1 MQQPGRH
8 NHRSLKCHPEAS
20 CPEPVERVEGRQPQ
34 QLLNKGRPRSTFE
47 NNPRYS
53 APVTSLSQQNQAEF
67 RRWRH
72 RVLFSYAAFY
82 LFVYMG
88 RFNHWPAGPVIR
100 EELDFTHV
108 EIGIINA
115 CLLWGFAIGGFTH
128 GRLAESYGYRF
139 MLVAGTLASVALNW
153 VTSFGSSLWT
163 IAIPWGLN
171 GFANATVWS
180 PGIGMLAQWWER
192 GQRGRVMGVI
202 GVAAGSAMLL
212 MWLITGWTVAEF
224 GWRAAFRYP
233 PLLML
238 PAAVALFFMVRD
250 RPSDVG
256 LDDLDQKGLTVNSTT
271 AESEVTETRKRVT
284 ESRALSESPPP
295 DRGRTKE
302 GETRSRVTKSR
313 ARLTQD
319 GPFTAYRILF
329 SNWRF
334 VATSQVKGLENVV
347 RYGLTTWAPLYYFEE
362 AGLSIETTALVTVA
376 LPIGY
381 LSAPL
386 VSGWISDVLLGGRR
400 SPMIAA
406 SAVISATALVGLAV
420 VPADNIYAGAA
431 LLFVG
436 AFAMSL
442 SMTST
447 LVVDMAGPKYAA
459 TASGVL
465 DGHGYVYAGAQAII
479 FALVLDMAG
488 APWHYVFLGMAATR
502 VISALIAWRVKL

>member
-1 MQQPGRH
+1 M
-8 NHRSLKCHPEAS
+8 
-20 CPEPVERVEGRQPQ
+20 
-34 QLLNKGRPRSTFE
+34 
-47 NNPRYS
+47 
-53 APVTSLSQQNQAEF
+53 
-67 RRWRH
+67 RRWRN

-88 RFNHWPAGPVIR
+88 RFNHWPASPVMR
-100 EELDFTHV
+100 EQLDFTHV

-115 CLLWGFAIGGFTH
+115 CLLWGFAIGDMAH
-128 GRLAESYGYRF
+128 GRIAEAYGYRLL
-139 MLVAGTLASVALNW
+139 LVTGTLASVALNW

-171 GFANATVWS
+171 GFVNATAWS
-180 PGIGMLAQWWER
+180 PGIGMLAQWWDR
-192 GQRGRVMGVI
+192 SHRGRVMGLV
-202 GVAAGSAMLL
+202 GVAAGSAMLV
-212 MWLITGWTVAEF
+212 MWLVTSWTVAEF

-233 PLLML
+233 PLLMI
-238 PAAVALFFMVRD
+238 PAAIALFFLVRD

-256 LDDLDQKGLTVNSTT
+256 LDEIDQPGLMDDPKS
-271 AESEVTETRKRVT
+271 
-284 ESRALSESPPP
+284 SPAAQQSAHQTP
-295 DRGRTKE
+295 
-302 GETRSRVTKSR
+302 
-313 ARLTQD
+313 D
-319 GPFTAYRILF
+319 GPFTAYKVLY

-334 VATSQVKGLENVV
+334 VVTSHVKGLENVV

-376 LPIGY
+376 LPVGY
-381 LSAPL
+381 LTAPM

-406 SAVISATALVGLAV
+406 SAIISAIALIGLAI
-420 VPADNIYAGAA
+420 VPAENIYAGAA

-447 LVVDMAGPKYAA
+447 LVVDIAGPKYAA

-479 FALVLDMAG
+479 FALVLDTAG
-488 APWHYVFLGMAATR
+488 TPWQLVFFGMASVR
-502 VISALIAWRVKL
+502 ILSAIIAWRVKL

>member
-1 MQQPGRH
+1 
-8 NHRSLKCHPEAS
+8 
-20 CPEPVERVEGRQPQ
+20 
-34 QLLNKGRPRSTFE
+34 
-47 NNPRYS
+47 
-53 APVTSLSQQNQAEF
+53 
-67 RRWRH
+67 
-72 RVLFSYAAFY
+72 VLFSYAAFY

-115 CLLWGFAIGGFTH
+115 CLLWGFALGDMTH
-128 GRLAESYGYRF
+128 GRIAEIYGYRF
-139 MLVAGTLASVALNW
+139 WLVAGTLASVVLNW
-153 VTSFGSSLWT
+153 VTSFGSSLWA

-180 PGIGMLAQWWER
+180 PGIGMLAQWWGR
-192 GQRGRVMGVI
+192 DQRGRVMGLV
-202 GVAAGSAMLL
+202 GVSAGSAMLV
-212 MWLITGWTVAEF
+212 MWLVTGWTVAEF

-233 PLLML
+233 PLLMI
-238 PAAVALFFMVRD
+238 PAAIALYFFVRD

-256 LDDLDQKGLTVNSTT
+256 LDNLDQSGLIESNSTDQSGDARENTENPAT
-271 AESEVTETRKRVT
+271 ATDSQQPKN
-284 ESRALSESPPP
+284 
-295 DRGRTKE
+295 
-302 GETRSRVTKSR
+302 
-313 ARLTQD
+313 
-319 GPFTAYRILF
+319 PFTAYRVLF
-329 SNWRF
+329 SNWQF
-334 VATSQVKGLENVV
+334 VATSHVKGLENVV

-376 LPIGY
+376 LPVGY
-381 LSAPL
+381 LTAPL

-406 SAVISATALVGLAV
+406 SAIISAAALVGLAV
-420 VPADNIYAGAA
+420 VPAENIYAGAA

-447 LVVDMAGPKYAA
+447 LVVDIAGPKYAA

-465 DGHGYVYAGAQAII
+465 DGHGYIYAGAQAII
-479 FALVLDMAG
+479 FALVLDTAG
-488 APWHYVFLGMAATR
+488 APWHLVFLGMAAAR
-502 VISALIAWRVKL
+502 ILSALIAWRVKL

>member
-1 MQQPGRH
+1 VRKYYAQQLPVSAQQP
-8 NHRSLKCHPEAS
+8 
-20 CPEPVERVEGRQPQ
+20 
-34 QLLNKGRPRSTFE
+34 QLSIYP
-47 NNPRYS
+47 
-53 APVTSLSQQNQAEF
+53 APVTSPAQDNQADM
-67 RRWRH
+67 RRWRN

-88 RFNHWPAGPVIR
+88 RFNHWPASPVMR
-100 EELDFTHV
+100 EQLDFTHV

-115 CLLWGFAIGGFTH
+115 CLLWGFAIGDMAH
-128 GRLAESYGYRF
+128 GRIAEAYGYRLL
-139 MLVAGTLASVALNW
+139 LVTGTLASVALNW
-153 VTSFGSSLWT
+153 VTSFGSSLWA

-180 PGIGMLAQWWER
+180 PGIGMLTQWWPHKH
-192 GQRGRVMGVI
+192 RGRVMGLV
-202 GVAAGSAMLL
+202 GVAAGSSMLV
-212 MWLITGWTVAEF
+212 MWLVTSWTVAEF

-233 PLLML
+233 PLLMI
-238 PAAVALFFMVRD
+238 PAAVALFFLVRD

-256 LDDLDQKGLTVNSTT
+256 LEEIDQVALRS
-271 AESEVTETRKRVT
+271 ESE
-284 ESRALSESPPP
+284 SSPPKSAASQTGAEWSDH
-295 DRGRTKE
+295 DRSKTVRE
-302 GETRSRVTKSR
+302 GENLSPSEP
-313 ARLTQD
+313 LTPGSND
-319 GPFTAYRILF
+319 GPFTAYKILY

-334 VATSQVKGLENVV
+334 VATSHVKGLENVV

-376 LPIGY
+376 LPVGY
-381 LSAPL
+381 LTAPM

-406 SAVISATALVGLAV
+406 SAIISAIALIGLAV
-420 VPADNIYAGAA
+420 VPAENIYAGAA

-447 LVVDMAGPKYAA
+447 LVVDIAGPKYAA

-465 DGHGYVYAGAQAII
+465 DGHGYIYAGAQAII
-479 FALVLDMAG
+479 FALILDTAG
-488 APWHYVFLGMAATR
+488 TPWQLVFLAMAAVR
-502 VISALIAWRVKL
+502 ILSAIIAWRVKL

>member
-1 MQQPGRH
+1 
-8 NHRSLKCHPEAS
+8 
-20 CPEPVERVEGRQPQ
+20 V
-34 QLLNKGRPRSTFE
+34 
-47 NNPRYS
+47 YS
-53 APVTSLSQQNQAEF
+53 APVNSSPQDNQADM
-67 RRWRH
+67 RRWRN

-115 CLLWGFAIGGFTH
+115 CLLWGFAIGDFSH
-128 GRLAESYGYRF
+128 GRIAEIYGYRF
-139 MLVAGTLASVALNW
+139 WIVAGTLASVALNW
-153 VTSFGSSLWT
+153 VTSFGNSLWT

-171 GFANATVWS
+171 GFVNATVWS
-180 PGIGMLAQWWER
+180 PGIGMLAQWWHR
-192 GQRGRVMGVI
+192 SQRGRVMGVV
-202 GVAAGSAMLL
+202 GVAAGSAMLM

-233 PLLML
+233 PLLMI
-238 PAAVALFFMVRD
+238 PAAVALFFLVRD

-256 LDDLDQKGLTVNSTT
+256 LENLYESGLMEQTSESYDDDSSK
-271 AESEVTETRKRVT
+271 EVQEGMMQSRVT
-284 ESRALSESPPP
+284 ESRARQTHESP
-295 DRGRTKE
+295 
-302 GETRSRVTKSR
+302 
-313 ARLTQD
+313 D
-319 GPFTAYRILF
+319 GPFTAYRVLF

-334 VATSQVKGLENVV
+334 VATSQVKGLENIV

-376 LPIGY
+376 LPVGY
-381 LSAPL
+381 LTAPL

-406 SAVISATALVGLAV
+406 SAVISAAALVGLAV
-420 VPADNIYAGAA
+420 VPADNIYAGAV
-431 LLFVG
+431 LLFIG

-479 FALVLDMAG
+479 FALVLDTAG
-488 APWHYVFLGMAATR
+488 TPWQWVFLAMAASR
-502 VISALIAWRVKL
+502 ILSALIAWRVKL

>member
-1 MQQPGRH
+1 
-8 NHRSLKCHPEAS
+8 
-20 CPEPVERVEGRQPQ
+20 
-34 QLLNKGRPRSTFE
+34 
-47 NNPRYS
+47 
-53 APVTSLSQQNQAEF
+53 VTSLSQQNQAEF

-100 EELDFTHV
+100 EDLDFTHI
-108 EIGIINA
+108 ELGIINA
-115 CLLWGFAIGGFTH
+115 FLLWGFAIGGFTH
-128 GRLAESYGYRF
+128 GRLAEAYGYRF

-256 LDDLDQKGLTVNSTT
+256 LDNLDQTALTINET
-271 AESEVTETRKRVT
+271 AAEPELPNTQSRAS
-284 ESRALSESPPP
+284 ESRA
-295 DRGRTKE
+295 RQ
-302 GETRSRVTKSR
+302 
-313 ARLTQD
+313 TQD

-400 SPMIAA
+400 SPMIAT
-406 SAVISATALVGLAV
+406 SAVISAAALVGLAV
-420 VPADNIYAGAA
+420 IPADNIYAGAA

-502 VISALIAWRVKL
+502 VLSAIIAWRVKL

>member
-1 MQQPGRH
+1 M
-8 NHRSLKCHPEAS
+8 
-20 CPEPVERVEGRQPQ
+20 
-34 QLLNKGRPRSTFE
+34 
-47 NNPRYS
+47 
-53 APVTSLSQQNQAEF
+53 TSISQQNQAEF

-100 EELDFTHV
+100 EDLDFTHI
-108 EIGIINA
+108 ELGIINA

-139 MLVAGTLASVALNW
+139 ILVAGTLASVALNW
-153 VTSFGSSLWT
+153 VTSFGNSLWT

-171 GFANATVWS
+171 GFANATVWA

-256 LDDLDQKGLTVNSTT
+256 LDNLDQTGLAVDGTAAEPEVQETPNSADSVTQGSIDLSSPAEWAVSQT
-271 AESEVTETRKRVT
+271 SAESSNDERGIRVREGETRIRVT
-284 ESRALSESPPP
+284 ESRARQTP
-295 DRGRTKE
+295 
-302 GETRSRVTKSR
+302 
-313 ARLTQD
+313 TQD

-376 LPIGY
+376 LPVGY

-406 SAVISATALVGLAV
+406 SAIISAAALVGLAV
-420 VPADNIYAGAA
+420 ISAENIYAGAA

-447 LVVDMAGPKYAA
+447 LVVDMAGSKYAA

-502 VISALIAWRVKL
+502 VLSAIIAWRVKL

>member
-1 MQQPGRH
+1 M
-8 NHRSLKCHPEAS
+8 
-20 CPEPVERVEGRQPQ
+20 
-34 QLLNKGRPRSTFE
+34 
-47 NNPRYS
+47 
-53 APVTSLSQQNQAEF
+53 TSVSQQDQSEF

-72 RVLFSYAAFY
+72 RILFSYAAFY

-100 EELDFTHV
+100 EELDFSHI

-115 CLLWGFAIGGFTH
+115 CLLWGFALGDFSH

-139 MLVAGTLASVALNW
+139 ILVTGTLASVALNW
-153 VTSFGSSLWT
+153 ITSFGSSLWT

-171 GFANATVWS
+171 GIASATVWS

-192 GQRGRVMGVI
+192 AQRGRVMGVI
-202 GVAAGSAMLL
+202 GVSAGSAMLL

-238 PAAVALFFMVRD
+238 PAAVALFFLVRD

-256 LDDLDQKGLTVNSTT
+256 LDNIKQSGKI
-271 AESEVTETRKRVT
+271 E
-284 ESRALSESPPP
+284 
-295 DRGRTKE
+295 
-302 GETRSRVTKSR
+302 SRVTSSPTR
-313 ARLTQD
+313 QTQD

-376 LPIGY
+376 LPVGY

-406 SAVISATALVGLAV
+406 SAIISATALVGLALI
-420 VPADNIYAGAA
+420 PADNIYAGAT

-465 DGHGYVYAGAQAII
+465 DGHGYIYAGAQALI

-488 APWHYVFLGMAATR
+488 TPWLYVFLGMAATR
-502 VISALIAWRVKL
+502 VLSAFIAWRVKL

>member
-1 MQQPGRH
+1 
-8 NHRSLKCHPEAS
+8 
-20 CPEPVERVEGRQPQ
+20 
-34 QLLNKGRPRSTFE
+34 
-47 NNPRYS
+47 
-53 APVTSLSQQNQAEF
+53 
-67 RRWRH
+67 
-72 RVLFSYAAFY
+72 
-82 LFVYMG
+82 
-88 RFNHWPAGPVIR
+88 
-100 EELDFTHV
+100 
-108 EIGIINA
+108 
-115 CLLWGFAIGGFTH
+115 
-128 GRLAESYGYRF
+128 
-139 MLVAGTLASVALNW
+139 MLVSGTVASVALNW

-180 PGIGMLAQWWER
+180 PGIGMLAQWWDR
-192 GQRGRVMGVI
+192 GQRGRVMGVV

-224 GWRAAFRYP
+224 GWRAAFQYP

-256 LDDLDQKGLTVNSTT
+256 LDNLNQSGLTSNGAT
-271 AESEVTETRKRVT
+271 AESDQKTSASSSSEWG
-284 ESRALSESPPP
+284 RA
-295 DRGRTKE
+295 GE
-302 GETRSRVTKSR
+302 GETRSRVTESR
-313 ARLTQD
+313 ARQTD

-386 VSGWISDVLLGGRR
+386 VSGWISDALLGGRR

-406 SAVISATALVGLAV
+406 SAVISAAALVGLALI
-420 VPADNIYAGAA
+420 PADNIYAGAV
-431 LLFVG
+431 LLFIG

-465 DGHGYVYAGAQAII
+465 DGHGYIYAGAQAII

-502 VISALIAWRVKL
+502 VLSALIAWRVKL

>member
-1 MQQPGRH
+1 M
-8 NHRSLKCHPEAS
+8 
-20 CPEPVERVEGRQPQ
+20 
-34 QLLNKGRPRSTFE
+34 
-47 NNPRYS
+47 
-53 APVTSLSQQNQAEF
+53 TSLSQQNQAEF
-67 RRWRH
+67 KRWRH

-100 EELDFTHV
+100 EDLNFTHI
-108 EIGIINA
+108 ELGIINA
-115 CLLWGFAIGGFTH
+115 FLLWGFAIGGFTH
-128 GRLAESYGYRF
+128 GRLAEAYGYRF
-139 MLVAGTLASVALNW
+139 MLVTGTLASVALNW
-153 VTSFGSSLWT
+153 VTSFGSSLWA

-233 PLLML
+233 PLLMV

-250 RPSDVG
+250 RPSDVR
-256 LDDLDQKGLTVNSTT
+256 LNNLDQTGLTNERNAAVSDD
-271 AESEVTETRKRVT
+271 TETRSRVT
-284 ESRALSESPPP
+284 ESRARP
-295 DRGRTKE
+295 
-302 GETRSRVTKSR
+302 
-313 ARLTQD
+313 TQD
-319 GPFTAYRILF
+319 GPFTAYKVLF

-406 SAVISATALVGLAV
+406 SAIISAVALVGLAV
-420 VPADNIYAGAA
+420 IPADNIYAGAV

-447 LVVDMAGPKYAA
+447 LVIDMAGPKYAA

-502 VISALIAWRVKL
+502 VLSALIAWRVKL

>member
-1 MQQPGRH
+1 M
-8 NHRSLKCHPEAS
+8 
-20 CPEPVERVEGRQPQ
+20 
-34 QLLNKGRPRSTFE
+34 
-47 NNPRYS
+47 
-53 APVTSLSQQNQAEF
+53 TSISQQNQAEF

-100 EELDFTHV
+100 EDLDFTHI
-108 EIGIINA
+108 ELGIINA

-139 MLVAGTLASVALNW
+139 MLVSGTVASVALNW

-180 PGIGMLAQWWER
+180 PGIGMLAQWWDR
-192 GQRGRVMGVI
+192 GQRGRVMGVV

-224 GWRAAFRYP
+224 GWRAAFQYP

-256 LDDLDQKGLTVNSTT
+256 LDNLNQSGLTSNGAT
-271 AESEVTETRKRVT
+271 AESDQKTSASSSSEWG
-284 ESRALSESPPP
+284 RA
-295 DRGRTKE
+295 GE
-302 GETRSRVTKSR
+302 GETRSRVTESR
-313 ARLTQD
+313 ARQTD
-319 GPFTAYRILF
+319 GLFTAYRILF

-386 VSGWISDVLLGGRR
+386 VSGWISDALLGGRR

-406 SAVISATALVGLAV
+406 SAVISAAALVGLALI
-420 VPADNIYAGAA
+420 PADNIYAGAV
-431 LLFVG
+431 LLFIG

-465 DGHGYVYAGAQAII
+465 DGHGYIYAGAQAII

-502 VISALIAWRVKL
+502 VLSALIAWRVKL

>member
-1 MQQPGRH
+1 M
-8 NHRSLKCHPEAS
+8 
-20 CPEPVERVEGRQPQ
+20 
-34 QLLNKGRPRSTFE
+34 
-47 NNPRYS
+47 
-53 APVTSLSQQNQAEF
+53 
-67 RRWRH
+67 
-72 RVLFSYAAFY
+72 LFSYAAFY

-88 RFNHWPAGPVIR
+88 RFNHWPSGPLILD
-100 EELDFTHV
+100 ELNFTHV
-108 EIGIINA
+108 DIGIINA
-115 CLLWGFAIGGFTH
+115 VLLWGFALGDFTH
-128 GRLAESYGYRF
+128 GRIAEVYGYRF
-139 MLVAGTLASVALNW
+139 WLLAGTIASVALNW
-153 VTSFGSSLWT
+153 VTSFGSSLWA

-192 GQRGRVMGVI
+192 GQRGRVMGLV
-202 GVAAGSAMLL
+202 GVAAGSAMLI

-233 PLLML
+233 PLLMI
-238 PAAVALFFMVRD
+238 PAGFALFFLVRD

-256 LDDLDQKGLTVNSTT
+256 LEDLDQTGVRRTTSSPQDRSATNTPPPGLGWAGGERNSGP
-271 AESEVTETRKRVT
+271 RDRVT
-284 ESRALSESPPP
+284 SAANAPLP
-295 DRGRTKE
+295 DRE
-302 GETRSRVTKSR
+302 GPGVGEPPSRVTASR
-313 ARLTQD
+313 ARITHD
-319 GPFTAYRILF
+319 GPFTAYRVLF

-376 LPIGY
+376 LPVGY
-381 LSAPL
+381 LTAPL

-400 SPMIAA
+400 SPMIAV
-406 SAVISATALVGLAV
+406 SALISAAALIGLAV
-420 VPADNIYAGAA
+420 VPAENVYAGAV
-431 LLFVG
+431 LLFIG

-447 LVVDMAGPKYAA
+447 LVVDIAGPRYAA

-479 FALVLDMAG
+479 FAIVLDTAG
-488 APWHYVFLGMAATR
+488 APWQIVFLGMAGAR
-502 VISALIAWRVKL
+502 LLSALIAWRIRL